1 MSPSSI
7 AGQFDFRYW
16 CYSGDCSL
24 LTEKHK
30 GVFMVLVNGDMVP
43 PIGSAQGP
51 AKSGSYPPWL
61 LGQPTPIGEGLT
73 APFSLGFIPGGHGSP
88 VDGRTSVTVEDETL
102 LRSYSDCTKI
112 VNVHLCID
120 AAYAKEA
127 CGAKAQDAINKTVE
141 GMERAVRRY
150 WSVFCPCEEP
160 DTYGPG
166 GCRRRVLIIWHK
178 KCGDAGG
185 GVMPVPLKVRCGSV
199 PGQPTGLTTPD
210 REMDIEAPK
219 GIAAWMDEVYAHE
232 IGHNLLGVPPPGGA
246 INGMIKVTIL
256 TTRRSP
262 TPTRG
267 RSILSWLRGPVRGVG
282 ESVRRRH
289 VYWLLLQ
296 EDATRSSAAD
306 LFSVLR
312 IPLCSM
318 EKSRLQIRI
327 SEGIDVKPGRGTLK
341 ARWITRKGVL

>member
-160 DTYGPG
+160 DTYGPL

-232 IGHNLLGVPPPGGA
+232 IGHNLLGVPPPGGGDQWDDQGHNLNDPEVPDA
-246 INGMIKVTIL
+246 NKGPFHPLMAPGPRTG
-256 TTRRSP
+256 
-262 TPTRG
+262 RG
-267 RSILSWLRGPVRGVG
+267 RVSQKEACLLVALTGGCDKKLCCRPIFGVAHTSVQHG
-282 ESVRRRH
+282 EVSASDQDQRR
-289 VYWLLLQ
+289 
-296 EDATRSSAAD
+296 D
-306 LFSVLR
+306 
-312 IPLCSM
+312 
-318 EKSRLQIRI
+318 
-327 SEGIDVKPGRGTLK
+327 
-341 ARWITRKGVL
+341 